1 MATQA
6 IPVGVRPAFAP
17 RAVGRPRVDVG
28 RPRSGVIGRMVAAV
42 FLALLLLGLGGLAA
56 TGDWP
61 GAGATPPEGPAVGL
75 DL

>member
-6 IPVGVRPAFAP
+6 IPVGVRPAF
-17 RAVGRPRVDVG
+17 G

>member
-1 MATQA
+1 MTTQA
-6 IPVGVRPAFAP
+6 IGVGVKPAIFP
-17 RAVGRPRVDVG
+17 RAVGRTRVDAG
-28 RPRSGVIGRMVAAV
+28 RPRSDVIDRMVAAV
-42 FLALLLLGLGGLAA
+42 FLALLLLGLCGLAA